1 MNTKKTLNFVEQ
13 FLKGVTHTINFK
25 TVAQSFE
32 KKIFVEFYK
41 WKRNLFRSAIEL
53 SLFLVGGLFVL
64 LGLILVLSRFLAVEY
79 LLVIVGV
86 ILLYAAL
93 LMMKFR

>member
-13 FLKGVTHTINFK
+13 FLKGVTHTLNFK
-25 TVAQSFE
+25 TVAQGFE
-32 KKIFVEFYK
+32 KKISAEFYK

-53 SLFLVGGLFVL
+53 CLFLVGGIFFI
-64 LGLILVLSRFLAVEY
+64 LGLILIISRYFAIEY

-93 LMMKFR
+93 LMTKLR